1 MHLKSIESA
10 PSGTDYLRA
19 RQDEES
25 GRSSRSVVAGALRM
39 TSAGELQLDDR
50 IYEVLAQA
58 RKDLAKTANIPIGY
72 FAEID
77 PDLRAHNFNA
87 RVSTVR
93 NVVRVTISNDNAV
106 QGVQPEKFAKIPSSD
121 MIQILLEAAPNN
133 IDSNHIRAVE
143 YDRDRMDLALIT
155 PALQSEPR
163 ARDVIYGGVHL
174 TVEPGGAV
182 QVGPESFRLVCM
194 NGAMARVCSAGQ
206 HRLRRGL
213 GRDSE
218 QRFLETFREFAVA
231 AWRDW
236 ERVKSGLEELA
247 HRALSTSDIDSVIRG
262 LRSSPFFISARAA
275 ARVAEQLRQNGG
287 DQTYYELYNAI
298 TCVGTHDDDVLPQY
312 RYRLRLGAG
321 QLARGRV
328 GVCHACRQLMIGG
341 RESRN

>member
-10 PSGTDYLRA
+10 QSGTDYLRA
-19 RQDEES
+19 CQNEES
-25 GRSSRSVVAGALRM
+25 GRSSCSVVAGALRM
-39 TSAGELQLDDR
+39 TSAGGLQIDDR
-50 IYEVLAQA
+50 IYEVLNQAQ
-58 RKDLAKTANIPIGY
+58 KGLAKTANIPVGY
-72 FAEID
+72 FSEID

-93 NVVRVTISNDNAV
+93 RVVRVTISNDNAV
-106 QGVQPEKFAKIPSSD
+106 QGVHPEKFAKIPCSD
-121 MIQILLEAAPNN
+121 MIQILLEAAPKD
-133 IDSNHIRAVE
+133 IDPNHIRAVE
-143 YDRDRMDLALIT
+143 YDHDRVDLALIT

-182 QVGPESFRLVCM
+182 QVGPESFRLICM
-194 NGAMARVCSAGQ
+194 NGAMARVCAGGQ

-218 QRFLETFREFAVA
+218 RRFLETFRVFAAA

-247 HRALSTSDIDSVIRG
+247 HKVLSTSDIDSVIRA

-275 ARVAEQLRQNGG
+275 VRVAEQLRQNGE
-287 DQTYYELYNAI
+287 DLTYYDLHNAI
-298 TCVGTHDDDVLPQY
+298 TYVGTHENAVLPQY
-312 RYRLRLGAG
+312 RHRLRLGAG
-321 QLARGRV
+321 QLARGRI
-328 GVCHACRQLMIGG
+328 GVCHACRRLMIGD
-341 RESRN
+341 EASRN